1 MLYNNIMEDENIPH
15 PPIVDRA
22 TFDDARA
29 ALLAEEKWLTKQKDR
44 INALRRRL
52 PMVKMEKDYRFQGPD
67 GDMSFAD
74 LFDGTHQL
82 IMYHFMFGPTQ
93 EVGCPV
99 CTGYM
104 KELGDLSKLRN
115 WDARFITIGRAPYA
129 KLAAHREASGF
140 HIPFYSSL
148 GSDFN
153 FDFEVSD
160 ERGEGQGIS
169 VFFRIG
175 EDVYLTYLTRQRG
188 VEGLVSYEALLD
200 ITPFGRQ
207 LDFEDSP
214 PGWPQRPT
222 YG

>member
-1 MLYNNIMEDENIPH
+1 MLYNKIMEEENIPH

-82 IMYHFMFGPTQ
+82 IIYHFMFGPTQ

-104 KELGDLSKLRN
+104 KELADLSKLRN

-188 VEGLVSYEALLD
+188 VEGLVSYDALLD